1 MKLIK
6 IYLLGLLTVC
16 LLIFNVQA
24 ALAEEIDGVEPG
36 NAYIPEDTVL
46 NLVLLQKLD
55 SNVNKKGD
63 TVNFE
68 LKDDLAVENIVIIPK
83 GTKFSGVIR
92 KAHGSRIFNQSAVI
106 RVKLDDVLLANGK
119 AVSFPQDVKIKGGIN
134 YANMAVSTAIGFVVP
149 LSGMFFKGR
158 EIDCPPGTIIDYE
171 LDDNIDLGL
180 TKMDLV
186 QMKSAERAENSAA

>member
-1 MKLIK
+1 MKLLK
-6 IYLLGLLTVC
+6 TCLLGIFTVC
-16 LLIFNVQA
+16 LLLFGTQS
-24 ALAEEIDGVEPG
+24 ALAEEIEGVEPG
-36 NAYIPEDTVL
+36 NAYIPEDTVI
-46 NLVLLQKLD
+46 NLVLLDKLD

-68 LKDDLAVENIVIIPK
+68 LKDDLAVENIVILPK

-106 RVKLDDVLLANGK
+106 RIRLDDVLLPNGK
-119 AVSFPQDVKIKGGIN
+119 PVTFKQDVKIKGGIN
-134 YANMAVSTAIGFVVP
+134 YANMAIGTAIGFVMP

-171 LDDNIDLGL
+171 LKDNVDLGL

-186 QMKSAERAENSAA
+186 EMKSLERAQNAAA

>member
-16 LLIFNVQA
+16 LLLFNAQA

-186 QMKSAERAENSAA
+186 QMKSAERAENAAA